1 MAKKNKTGKLQYQL
15 AFEYRSLKWLVL
27 EIVLF
32 SVFAEMVCT
41 YFKVKNIAS
50 NDDVAFAPFVSGGL
64 WQILF
69 YATMIVGFFGVA
81 YVIFGDRIDFNSM
94 YALRTLPIETKY
106 IVISKIG
113 VSIIAM
119 LGIYGSQLISFVF
132 TWSLY
137 ADNVP
142 VAKRVSHALN
152 YALVKDSFIYATFPS
167 SIVGLFLNVVVII
180 FLVIGF
186 SYLLYSLRTRDF
198 NKVLF
203 GGIYFIINLVA
214 AIVLSFM
221 GVRVPFVPVV
231 AKEPQANMMIGIIII
246 IVVYLGALGFMI
258 KKMYDEF
265 LYD

>member
-1 MAKKNKTGKLQYQL
+1 MAKKNKTGKLQYQF

-32 SVFAEMVCT
+32 SVFAELVYT
-41 YFKVKNIAS
+41 YFKVKNITS
-50 NDDVAFAPFVSGGL
+50 NDDVAFAPIVSGSL
-64 WQILF
+64 WQLLF
-69 YATMIVGFFGVA
+69 YATMMVGFLGVA

-94 YALRTLPIETKY
+94 YALRTLPIEMKH

-119 LGIYGSQLISFVF
+119 LGIYGSQLLSLVF

-137 ADNVP
+137 TDNVP

-152 YALVKDSFIYATFPS
+152 YALVKDPFIYATFPTN
-167 SIVGLFLNVVVII
+167 IVELLWNVVVII

-198 NKVLF
+198 NKILF
-203 GGIYFIINLVA
+203 CGIYFIVNLVV
-214 AIVLSFM
+214 AIVLTFM
-221 GVRVPFVPVV
+221 GVRVPFVPVIV
-231 AKEPQANMMIGIIII
+231 KDVQGNMMIGIIISI
-246 IVVYLGALGFMI
+246 IIYLGVVGYMI
-258 KKMYDEF
+258 TKMYKEF
-265 LYD
+265 MYD

>member
-1 MAKKNKTGKLQYQL
+1 MAKKNKTSKLQYQL

-32 SVFAEMVCT
+32 SVFAELVYT
-41 YFKVKNIAS
+41 YFKVKNITS
-50 NDDVAFAPFVSGGL
+50 NDDVAFAPIVSGSL
-64 WQILF
+64 WQVMF
-69 YATMIVGFFGVA
+69 YATMVVGFFGVA

-94 YALRTLPIETKY
+94 YALRTLPIEMKH

-113 VSIIAM
+113 VSVIAM

-137 ADNVP
+137 TDNVP

-152 YALVKDSFIYATFPS
+152 YALVKDPFIYATFPS
-167 SIVGLFLNVVVII
+167 GIVELLLNVAVII

-198 NKVLF
+198 NKILF
-203 GGIYFIINLVA
+203 CGIYFIVNLVV
-214 AIVLSFM
+214 AIVLTFM
-221 GVRVPFVPVV
+221 GVRVPFIPVAAREV
-231 AKEPQANMMIGIIII
+231 QGNMMVGIILT
-246 IVVYLGALGFMI
+246 IVVYLGAVVFMVS
-258 KKMYDEF
+258 KMYEEF
-265 LYD
+265 MYD